1 MKGGREYSSDNQ
13 RVNARFHAPD
23 ARSGA
28 IVRLSEDEGRHL
40 ARVLR
45 LKAGDR
51 VAVFDGRGAE
61 FEAVVEQVLG
71 DSVDVH
77 VGASKPAAA
86 EPRVALT
93 LAQAVLKGDKMDDVV
108 RDAVMMGVAA
118 VQPIVAARSEVKL
131 ASLLSGRR
139 RDRWQRIAVSSA
151 KQCGRATVPTILEP
165 RAFDALPAALAGMTL
180 PGPGLMFVEPSASND
195 TIALGDLEATAP
207 RSTTV
212 IIGPEGG
219 WTAEEINR
227 TSSACRLITLGS
239 RTLRAD
245 AMPIV
250 ALAAL
255 FAVWKE
261 F

>member
-1 MKGGREYSSDNQ
+1 M
-13 RVNARFHAPD
+13 NARFHAPD

-118 VQPIVAARSEVKL
+118 VQPIMTTRSEVSRATL
-131 ASLLSGRR
+131 ERAHRR
-139 RDRWQRIAVSSA
+139 ERWQRIAVVSA
-151 KQCGRATVPTILEP
+151 KQCGRAVVPAILDP
-165 RAFDALPAALAGMTL
+165 LDVASLPDAIAARRLPAPAFLL
-180 PGPGLMFVEPSASND
+180 VEPSAIVD
-195 TIALGDLEATAP
+195 VAALGELDVTPPREAML
-207 RSTTV
+207 V
-212 IIGPEGG
+212 VGPEGG
-219 WTAEEINR
+219 WTAAEIDMLAG
-227 TSSACRLITLGS
+227 ACRPVGIGS
-239 RTLRAD
+239 RTIRAD
-245 AMPIV
+245 AMATV
-250 ALAAL
+250 ATAAL
-255 FAVWKE
+255 FSKWNE
-261 F
+261 L